1 MIKKI
6 LILYYVFG
14 AIFLL
19 GIALSFISMW
29 LHPRNSEDM
38 NYEERQPELFTHED
52 ISAVLIRDDL
62 QQIYVCYNDAA
73 HVNTYNASGEFLW
86 AVATPY
92 SGNVDFVLLENNLVI
107 DGSEYAYIY
116 NAESGTFVAKKNTDE
131 VLWERDF
138 DDEYSGTPAPGDI
151 YFDSFQVY
159 KIAEDGSEVT
169 LVARPYWYRFVNPLF
184 FMLFTF
190 AAAIGIIVLIV
201 WQTTA
206 DYRNVQRKYTVDGQ
220 RVTLRHPRAR
230 FIQKYFKVVS
240 IVHLAYAFLDIIF
253 GIFLD
258 GILCIGIVPLTLHLI
273 VSNVVF
279 TNILNQKHL
288 TDDENKIMNY
298 WTFAQIVSFI
308 IAVASVFV
316 AAALN

>member
-1 MIKKI
+1 
-6 LILYYVFG
+6 
-14 AIFLL
+14 
-19 GIALSFISMW
+19 
-29 LHPRNSEDM
+29 
-38 NYEERQPELFTHED
+38 
-52 ISAVLIRDDL
+52 
-62 QQIYVCYNDAA
+62 
-73 HVNTYNASGEFLW
+73 
-86 AVATPY
+86 
-92 SGNVDFVLLENNLVI
+92 
-107 DGSEYAYIY
+107 
-116 NAESGTFVAKKNTDE
+116 
-131 VLWERDF
+131 
-138 DDEYSGTPAPGDI
+138 
-151 YFDSFQVY
+151 
-159 KIAEDGSEVT
+159 
-169 LVARPYWYRFVNPLF
+169 
-184 FMLFTF
+184 MLFTF

-220 RVTLRHPRAR
+220 SVTLRHPRAR
-230 FIQKYFKVVS
+230 FVQKYFKVVS

-258 GILCIGIVPLTLHLI
+258 GILCIGIIPLTLHLI

-279 TNILNQKHL
+279 TNMLNQNHL